1 MSKTST
7 FLRTILGG
15 LKSST
20 VQANTGGL
28 LALVLTAVFNM
39 ETIQSNPEYLAIG
52 TGIMA
57 ILNIFLRVKTSK
69 PLSER

>member
-28 LALVLTAVFNM
+28 LALILTSIYNA
-39 ETIQSNPEYLAIG
+39 EIIQSNPEYLAIG

-57 ILNIFLRVKTSK
+57 IVNIFLRLKTSK

>member
-15 LKSST
+15 LKSNT
-20 VQANTGGL
+20 VQANGGGL
-28 LALVLTAVFNM
+28 ILLVLTAIFNM

-52 TGIMA
+52 AGIMT
-57 ILNIFLRVKTSK
+57 IVNIFLRVKTSK